1 MQFTLFLLNYTY
13 SIICV
18 IMGFILFLFPKPKS
32 VHFQNYNISIKI
44 LGIAY
49 ISMALFNLIFVIYE
63 SFEEKTEYF
72 DFFLIL
78 TSSLQAILFAY
89 TLITLFNPLLAT
101 KQKIFKQ
108 LTPLFIFTFAYLL
121 SFLSESSCTFYR
133 LEDFLICIKTPAGVI
148 RISFFLFYFFQ
159 LIYFSSL
166 IFNESK
172 KYKIKLENFF
182 SETSKLELKW
192 VNYAFY
198 FALFIGLFALVSQ
211 AIPNKMMNIIFTII
225 LCIYYFLFALK
236 YLNYSTIIKILPENN
251 IADNEEHEQR
261 TNYSTKIEWSFLKN
275 EILEKKY
282 YLKIGITLEDLAST
296 LKVGRTTLSNLI
308 NKEEGV
314 NFNTWI
320 NKLRIEVAKKI
331 LIEKN
336 TYTLQE
342 VSEMVGYSEQ
352 SNFSKQFKIFTK
364 KTPSEWKK
372 KNFT

>member
-1 MQFTLFLLNYTY
+1 
-13 SIICV
+13 
-18 IMGFILFLFPKPKS
+18 
-32 VHFQNYNISIKI
+32 
-44 LGIAY
+44 
-49 ISMALFNLIFVIYE
+49 
-63 SFEEKTEYF
+63 
-72 DFFLIL
+72 
-78 TSSLQAILFAY
+78 
-89 TLITLFNPLLAT
+89 
-101 KQKIFKQ
+101 
-108 LTPLFIFTFAYLL
+108 
-121 SFLSESSCTFYR
+121 
-133 LEDFLICIKTPAGVI
+133 
-148 RISFFLFYFFQ
+148 
-159 LIYFSSL
+159 
-166 IFNESK
+166 
-172 KYKIKLENFF
+172 
-182 SETSKLELKW
+182 

-198 FALFIGLFALVSQ
+198 FALFIGIFALVNQ